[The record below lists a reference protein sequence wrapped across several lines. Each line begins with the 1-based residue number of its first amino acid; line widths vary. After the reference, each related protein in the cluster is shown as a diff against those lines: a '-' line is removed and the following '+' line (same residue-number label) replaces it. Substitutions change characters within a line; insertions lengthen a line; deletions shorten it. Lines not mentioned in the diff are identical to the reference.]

1 MANDPIKGL
10 EGLEQA
16 LIALGGEVGGKVLRG
31 AGMDAMKI
39 VEAHQKENVPVSGA
53 ARTVKRKDGSRV
65 VISPGFMKSRIR
77 RRSQLRFTRRGTVRR
92 GFKQGETLHVR
103 AGVFR
108 IPYIVQTEYGTS
120 KQEANPFLRR
130 SLHDNQTAVVEEFA
144 ARMRRRITNAA
155 KRLAAKQ
162 KKKQK

>member
-39 VEAHQKENVPVSGA
+39 VEAAQKESVPVSDA
-53 ARTVKRKDGSRV
+53 ARTVTKKDKTK
-65 VISPGFMKSRIR
+65 VIIAPGFMKSRIR
-77 RRSQLRFTRRGTVRR
+77 RRSQLRYTNKGTVRK
-92 GFKQGETLHVR
+92 GFKKGETLHVR

-108 IPYIVQTEYGTS
+108 VPYIVQTEYGTS
-120 KQEANPFLRR
+120 KQEANPFLRN
-130 SLHDNQTAVVEEFA
+130 SLRDNQTAVVNEFA
-144 ARMRRRITNAA
+144 DRMRRRIANAA

-162 KKKQK
+162 KKK